1 MEITDPSNFSVHGK
15 AIFSENPTSEV
26 PMGDPNT
33 ASEKKSKIETR
44 KQESKENQEINIES
58 ISNIERNP
66 EEIGIGREIGEVE
79 KFGLASSNQSL

>member
-33 ASEKKSKIETR
+33 ASEKKQKS
-44 KQESKENQEINIES
+44 KQENKKAKKI
-58 ISNIERNP
+58 
-66 EEIGIGREIGEVE
+66 
-79 KFGLASSNQSL
+79 KK